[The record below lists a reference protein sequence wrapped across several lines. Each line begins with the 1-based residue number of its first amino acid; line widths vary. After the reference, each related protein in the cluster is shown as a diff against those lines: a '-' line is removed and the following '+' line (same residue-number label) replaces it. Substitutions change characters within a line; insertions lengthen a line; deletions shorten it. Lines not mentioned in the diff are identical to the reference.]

1 MVISALKVADEQKK
15 NAEIGLKLEKTPN
28 KTKLEIS
35 MININNQLKEQ
46 NWVSLAQKGFSLAQ
60 KGFSLAQKDE
70 MMRMS
75 IGSNGDVT
83 TLGAQT
89 NTFNQTYMSRNR
101 AFNQSIATFKS
112 KITRSKQLSP
122 ALSNQKKSANQSQD
136 SKVNETDIGK
146 DFGIG
151 DTEIKTG

>member
-35 MININNQLKEQ
+35 MININNQLKDQ
-46 NWVSLAQKGFSLAQ
+46 NWVSLAQ

-112 KITRSKQLSP
+112 KITRSKHLSP

-146 DFGIG
+146 DFGIV

>member
-46 NWVSLAQKGFSLAQ
+46 NWVSLAQ

-112 KITRSKQLSP
+112 KITRSKQLSQ

>member
-60 KGFSLAQKDE
+60 KDE

-83 TLGAQT
+83 TLCAQT

-112 KITRSKQLSP
+112 KITRSKQLRP

>member
-1 MVISALKVADEQKK
+1 
-15 NAEIGLKLEKTPN
+15 
-28 KTKLEIS
+28 

-46 NWVSLAQKGFSLAQ
+46 NWVSLAQ

>member
-60 KGFSLAQKDE
+60 KDE

-83 TLGAQT
+83 TLRAQT

-112 KITRSKQLSP
+112 KITRSKQLSQ